1 MVRSTLSAATACV
14 VSALLAGSALA
25 VPAEERAPKPDDCKK
40 IYLPGKEST
49 HGAVMNLTVGNP
61 PQQMGLLSDWTWHS
75 TWIHT
80 PDCAGVH
87 SVNKCIP
94 PGQQYFD
101 EKKSSTFK
109 KTSYPQQ
116 TFNGT
121 DYTPGIPFITT
132 FGKDTICFHSQVD
145 GSQKCL
151 DNTVMANTNLT
162 NPLPVVFDIG
172 GVFGFAPVL
181 KGYNETFYPAP
192 FQFFK
197 GGVLN
202 SVVGWHMCE
211 QLQDAKSCH
220 GQDYMTVLG
229 GTDTSVY
236 NPKDTVFHDIVV
248 DDCVNSGE
256 HLSLSPRR
264 TNYWSSRWTGFWIG
278 GKPFSLAASNSP
290 NYNAT
295 SKNPKCD
302 AIDPIAIWDED
313 KFGRG
318 APMPWDAFHYLVQQ
332 TGATPLDV
340 FNLPG
345 TSPVNPGAGGLHQ
358 VPCSRLQS
366 FPTISYEIGGTQRIS
381 STPQQYIDTTL
392 IPGKC
397 LLNARVWDRP
407 VDGAQTFFGL
417 QVLSRT
423 YLQFDYATNRVGLA
437 PLDPKLFKRS

>member
-1 MVRSTLSAATACV
+1 MVRSVFSAAGACV
-14 VSALLAGSALA
+14 ASALLASSAFA
-25 VPAEERAPKPDDCKK
+25 VPAEERNPKPEDCKK

-49 HGAVMNLTVGNP
+49 HGAIMNLTVGNP
-61 PQQMGLLSDWTWHS
+61 PQHMGLLSDWTWHS

-87 SVNKCIP
+87 SVQKCIP

-101 EKKSSTFK
+101 QTKSSTFK
-109 KTSYPQQ
+109 NTTYKQQ

-132 FGKDTICFHSQVD
+132 FGQDTICFNSEVD

-151 DNTVMANTNLT
+151 KNTVIANTNLT

-181 KGYNETFYPAP
+181 QGYNETFYPAP

-211 QLQDAKSCH
+211 QLQDATSCH

-236 NPKDTVFHDIVV
+236 TPQDTVFHDIV
-248 DDCVNSGE
+248 
-256 HLSLSPRR
+256 
-264 TNYWSSRWTGFWIG
+264 
-278 GKPFSLAASNSP
+278 
-290 NYNAT
+290 
-295 SKNPKCD
+295 
-302 AIDPIAIWDED
+302 
-313 KFGRG
+313 
-318 APMPWDAFHYLVQQ
+318 Q

-358 VPCSRLQS
+358 VPCSQIKT
-366 FPTISYEIGGTQRIS
+366 FPTIFYEIGGTQRIS
-381 STPQQYIDTTL
+381 SVPQQYIDTTL

-423 YLQFDYATNRVGLA
+423 YLQFDYATNRVGLT
-437 PLDPKLFKRS
+437 PLNSKLFKRS